1 MEFFNTVIE
10 FFNDIIEAVKFIIDF
25 IANGIYDFFYNAA
38 KEIVAYMVI
47 GYIEF
52 KIWAMQFSWDV
63 AKTIMQNL
71 RIGDQI
77 NTALSG
83 LDSTVISYLNFF
95 RVFEGLNLI
104 IQAYVTRLTMYVM
117 GWL

>member
-1 MEFFNTVIE
+1 MEFFNTVVE
-10 FFNDIIEAVKFIIDF
+10 FFNDIIEFIKFIVEF
-25 IANGIYDFFYNAA
+25 MTNGIYEFFYDAA
-38 KEIVAYMVI
+38 KELTAYFVI
-47 GYIEF
+47 GYFEF

-77 NTALSG
+77 NNALSG

-104 IQAYVTRLTMYVM
+104 IQAYITRFTMYVM